1 MRSWTL
7 FFSAIFASVMAVSSL
22 VIPFCLFL
30 NFYHGDL
37 FVAASDRTA
46 QRGIEVML
54 YLTPIL
60 MLFGTVCF
68 YLILRC
74 LSQPQKIFELKQW
87 FKLILKLG
95 TLLFFLIFFFQ
106 FLDGRMGEIQESLGF
121 GIISLIVLSV
131 PLLIGLISANTMYL
145 KCILPMYSSNQRT
158 AKVAKYKL
166 IQTPPL

>member
-60 MLFGTVCF
+60 MLMAFITF
-68 YLILRC
+68 C
-74 LSQPQKIFELKQW
+74 LVFRLLKTPHKIFEIHRFLKVMHVFAMIW
-87 FKLILKLG
+87 FG
-95 TLLFFLIFFFQ
+95 LIFFFQ
-106 FLDGRMGEIQESLGF
+106 FLDGRMGEIIESVLF
-121 GIISLIVLSV
+121 GIISLSIFSI
-131 PLLIGLISANTMYL
+131 PLLIGIWSGNAVYLIL
-145 KCILPMYSSNQRT
+145 IKRT
-158 AKVAKYKL
+158 LMERITAPFSRKYKGL
-166 IQTPPL
+166 QLPPL